1 MRSLVP
7 AGFTDV
13 DPRTAR
19 RRVLGTCA
27 PAPGADARFALVPL
41 VVVDLGSRVARGH
54 GALRLAPLHLLLW
67 ERRTVRIPRGACV
80 VLRTGRADDEP
91 DDGPDGC
98 PGLSDDATGWLVDH
112 RGALA
117 VGSDRAL
124 DPGTAGQ
131 VVARGGV
138 VVRCDPEVL
147 ADVRPVGSWAVLGP
161 VVTIFCPPAADAVP
175 AQRARRRLLPR

>member
-1 MRSLVP
+1 MNRHVP
-7 AGFTDV
+7 AGFADV

-27 PAPGADARFALVPL
+27 PAAGADPRFALVPL
-41 VVVDLGSRVARGH
+41 VVVDLGGRVARGH

-80 VLRTGRADDEP
+80 VLRTG
-91 DDGPDGC
+91 GCGGC
-98 PGLSDDATGWLVDH
+98 PGLSDDATAWLVDH

-117 VGSDRAL
+117 VGADRDL
-124 DPGTAGQ
+124 DPGTARE

-138 VVRCDPEVL
+138 VVHCDPEVL
-147 ADVRPVGSWAVLGP
+147 ADVRPVGSWVTLGP
-161 VVTIFCPPAADAVP
+161 VATVFCPPAADAVP
-175 AQRARRRLLPR
+175 GQRARRRLLAR